1 MTVDI
6 INDNQRQT
14 IVTTV
19 DHDCSQS
26 CSAAVDHAVLQC
38 QDCVIRELRVLWLW
52 SERRSR
58 DVLVSV
64 VSAPVTAHVP
74 AGAGCECRISW
85 DTPLPERWA
94 AAFFPHFFL
103 HFSSPPPAHWL
114 QHRRVSE
121 SDNQLERSWWWVLD
135 WCDAGRSC
143 DRLTLS
149 QHFTTHNS
157 INLSQLH

>member
-19 DHDCSQS
+19 DHDCSES
-26 CSAAVDHAVLQC
+26 CSAAADHAVLQC
-38 QDCVIRELRVLWLW
+38 QDCVIRELRVLWSW

-58 DVLVSV
+58 DLLVSV

-85 DTPLPERWA
+85 DTPLPGHWA

-103 HFSSPPPAHWL
+103 HFSSPH
-114 QHRRVSE
+114 QHTDSSTGGYQRVITSSRGADDE
-121 SDNQLERSWWWVLD
+121 CCSGVMLGEAVID
-135 WCDAGRSC
+135 WHC
-143 DRLTLS
+143 LNTS
-149 QHFTTHNS
+149 QHTT
-157 INLSQLH
+157 Q